1 MGGGGFSMEP
11 RGDGLDRHVLAL
23 AGVARPRVCL
33 LPTASGDQHDLI
45 ARFHARF
52 RDLACEPSHAS
63 LFRRAGDIEAQL
75 RAQDVVYVAGGS
87 LRNMLA
93 IWRAHGVERLLVD
106 LWRDG
111 TLLCGLSAGSMCW
124 FEHAITCSTGAP
136 RPAAGLGLL
145 AGSNCVHYD
154 GEPAATAALPRGH
167 PPRAPGRLGG
177 GGRRR
182 PALRGRADGR
192 GRHRAARRARLPRGA
207 PPGRP
212 RRRAADRAARPRGSR
227 RRARAAAVRDRG
239 VAAGTPGAGPRPAA
253 RPATRVGTGLTPA
266 RTCLDR
272 GRCASPWMSSPTRPS
287 SRER

>member
-154 GEPAATAALPRGH
+154 GEP
-167 PPRAPGRLGG
+167 
-177 GGRRR
+177 RRR
-182 PALRGRADGR
+182 PRYLEAIRLGLPAGWGVEDGVGLLFEDGR
-192 GRHRAARRARLPRGA
+192 MVEAVTARRGARAYRVARRRDGLVDERPIEPRVLAGAAAAPAPPPFAIEEWRQARRARDRGPRL
-207 PPGRP
+207 GRP
-212 RRRAADRAARPRGSR
+212 RASAR
-227 RRARAAAVRDRG
+227 D
-239 VAAGTPGAGPRPAA
+239 
-253 RPATRVGTGLTPA
+253 
-266 RTCLDR
+266 
-272 GRCASPWMSSPTRPS
+272 
-287 SRER
+287 